1 MKTLLVVFLLS
12 FRISIAYSQIKDSTN
27 VYQVAL
33 SYHLEYLKK
42 LHKNLNTVFVQLDQT
57 TEEFP
62 DNINGIQI
70 RYVNGKDIKKLTRRS
85 KIELIVVRPAELI
98 ANSVQ
103 ISVIDFSASY
113 KRKKFYYFNG
123 GGSLFEFKYNC
134 DTKYFELALKTQ
146 DGI

>member
-1 MKTLLVVFLLS
+1 MKTLLVIFLLS

-27 VYQVAL
+27 VYQVVL
-33 SYHLEYLKK
+33 SHHLGYLKE
-42 LHKNLNTVFVQLDQT
+42 LHKNLKTVFVQLDQT

-70 RYVNGKDIKKLTRRS
+70 RYVNGEDIKNLTRRS

-113 KRKKFYYFNG
+113 KRKKFY
-123 GGSLFEFKYNC
+123 
-134 DTKYFELALKTQ
+134 
-146 DGI
+146 